1 MTFTAAAQWP
11 PRATAQEMEEYLLG
25 LAQLLNDRG
34 ATETARWL
42 VLRPIL
48 FGLAP
53 NEREA
58 VFHWCEVLRAEDRA
72 GSGT

>member
-1 MTFTAAAQWP
+1 MTSTTTAQWQ
-11 PRATAQEMEEYLLG
+11 PREASQEREEYLLG
-25 LAQLLNDRG
+25 LAQLLDDRG

-53 NEREA
+53 DEREA
-58 VFHWCEVLRAEDRA
+58 VFHWCEVLQAEGRA
-72 GSGT
+72 GRGA

>member
-1 MTFTAAAQWP
+1 MTSNAIVQWQ
-11 PRATAQEMEEYLLG
+11 RREGSQEREEYLLG
-25 LAQLLNDRG
+25 MAQLLNEPG

-42 VLRPIL
+42 VLKPIL

-53 NEREA
+53 DEREA
-58 VFHWCEVLRAEDRA
+58 VFHWCEVLQAEGRA

>member
-1 MTFTAAAQWP
+1 MTSP
-11 PRATAQEMEEYLLG
+11 ATAQWQPREASQEREEYLLG
-25 LAQLLNDRG
+25 LAQLLNDQG

-53 NEREA
+53 DEREA
-58 VFHWCEVLRAEDRA
+58 VFHWCEVLQAEGRA
-72 GSGT
+72 GSGI

>member
-1 MTFTAAAQWP
+1 MTFTATAQWQP
-11 PRATAQEMEEYLLG
+11 CEASQEREEYLLG
-25 LAQLLNDRG
+25 LAQLLSDQD

-53 NEREA
+53 DEREA
-58 VFHWCEVLRAEDRA
+58 VFHWCEVLQAECRAR
-72 GSGT
+72 SGT